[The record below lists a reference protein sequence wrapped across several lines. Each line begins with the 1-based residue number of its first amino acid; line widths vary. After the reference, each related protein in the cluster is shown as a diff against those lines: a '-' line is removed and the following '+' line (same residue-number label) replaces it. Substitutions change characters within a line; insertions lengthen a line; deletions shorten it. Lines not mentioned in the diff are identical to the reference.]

1 MEIQWL
7 GHSALRIRSGNM
19 TLVTDPYESSLGISL
34 EGQQAEVVTVSNG
47 HPHHS
52 NLAAIQGQPRV
63 LRGPGEYEI
72 GSLYISGIGTP
83 LGNPDERREINT
95 VFTIRTEGLT
105 LCHLGDISRPL
116 SSRQV
121 EALRNVDVLMAPAG
135 GACTLAVSK
144 VAELVH
150 LITPRILIPLHYMY
164 DGVDAELGPLDAFI
178 RAMGLSEGDLSP
190 QNRLNVTS
198 NNLPREM
205 RLAPG
210 ERAGGGWR

>member
-7 GHSALRIRSGNM
+7 GHSALRIRSGNI

-34 EGQQAEVVTVSNG
+34 EGQQADVVTMSNQ

-95 VFTIRTEGLT
+95 MFTIRAEGLT

-121 EALRNVDVLMAPAG
+121 EALRNVDVLMAPVG

-144 VAELVH
+144 VAELVN
-150 LITPRILIPLHYMY
+150 LITPRILIPLHYSP
-164 DGVDAELGPLDAFI
+164 DSSGDAELGPLDAFI
-178 RAMGLSEGDLSP
+178 RAMGLSESDLSP

-198 NNLPREM
+198 TNLPREM
-205 RLAPG
+205 RLVPLQRVA
-210 ERAGGGWR
+210 